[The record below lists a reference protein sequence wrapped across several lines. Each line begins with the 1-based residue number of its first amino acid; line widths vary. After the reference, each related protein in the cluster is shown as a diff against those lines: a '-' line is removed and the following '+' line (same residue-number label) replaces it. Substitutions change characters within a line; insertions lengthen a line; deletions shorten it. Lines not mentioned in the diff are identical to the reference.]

1 MAWRSRTLN
10 MRHLDYHDP
19 ELQRHMCFP
28 KPTSERLCEGGT
40 LNQLSEWGVPQLRHY
55 TCELHGP
62 AGLISPMV
70 ASCRKRSEG
79 TQLPL
84 QVVGCTAPPLLPS
97 SNLRTRRQ
105 YVLLYVPHQ
114 SEAIGEHTNAATW
127 RLGQHLLQASS
138 ARSCL
143 LYHSIS
149 RRLPAIVEV
158 LI

>member
-10 MRHLDYHDP
+10 MRHLDYHDT
-19 ELQRHMCFP
+19 ELQRHMCFH
-28 KPTSERLCEGGT
+28 KPTSERSCEGGT

-105 YVLLYVPHQ
+105 YVLCSMYRIKAKLSASTLMQRLGVSISTFYRPHQ
-114 SEAIGEHTNAATW
+114 QGAASCITVYQEDF
-127 RLGQHLLQASS
+127 RQSS
-138 ARSCL
+138 K
-143 LYHSIS
+143 
-149 RRLPAIVEV
+149 V
-158 LI
+158 